1 MYKRILA
8 AIDSSERSD
17 RVLETVE
24 NLARLTGA
32 AVDVVHVG
40 PSQIVY
46 DTVVDIEDEQEAQKV
61 VDNALARL
69 KDAGVAVQGRV
80 LTGLRGE
87 VANLV
92 ADQARELGSDLIVL
106 APGHHTQ
113 LGVLFGESVSEK
125 VAHQTPTSVLL
136 VV

>member
-24 NLARLTGA
+24 GLARLTGA
-32 AVDVVHVG
+32 AVDVVHVD

-46 DTVVDIEDEQEAQKV
+46 DTVVEVEDEQEAQAV

-69 KDAGVAVQGRV
+69 KGAGVTAHGRV
-80 LTGLRGE
+80 LTGFRGE
-87 VANLV
+87 IAGLV

-106 APGHHTQ
+106 GPGHHTK

-125 VAHQTPTSVLL
+125 VAFHTPTSVLL